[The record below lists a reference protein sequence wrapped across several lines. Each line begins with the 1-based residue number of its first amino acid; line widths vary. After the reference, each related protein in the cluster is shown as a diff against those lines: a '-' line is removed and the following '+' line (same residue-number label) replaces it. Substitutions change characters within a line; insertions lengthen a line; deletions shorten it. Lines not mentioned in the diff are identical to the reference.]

1 MRPLVPC
8 ALSLL
13 AAACGDLDVKS
24 IRSPQ
29 NVTVWEGAWEGEW
42 QSASGGSGAVN
53 FRVQEFR
60 GEPLV
65 TVEFAHA
72 CFEARPYE
80 LVMLPTTIELRADG
94 RTVLA
99 ALLEPGPRMSGTY
112 DCGTDQGLWEAT
124 RVGDLPE
131 VLDLA
136 GSWQGQ
142 MHYAGGQRAVGCLLE
157 QEIVDGVMQIT
168 AELDLGGLL
177 GGPLPLTGRVDFQNS
192 GFQLLLRTVAGLAP
206 DVVLTGTGIAE
217 PMQLGVGLLQVVGG
231 SSLPFTQAS
240 LQLVRE
246 GR

>member
-1 MRPLVPC
+1 V
-8 ALSLL
+8 LSLL

-29 NVTVWEGAWEGEW
+29 NVAVWEGAWEGEW
-42 QSASGGSGAVN
+42 HSAAGGSGAVN

-80 LVMLPTTIELRADG
+80 LVMLPTTIELRAEG

-99 ALLEPGPRMSGTY
+99 AQLEPGPRATGTY
-112 DCGTDQGLWEAT
+112 DCGADQGLWAAT
-124 RVGDLPE
+124 RIGDLPE

-136 GSWQGQ
+136 GAWQGTL
-142 MHYAGGQRAVGCLLE
+142 HYPGGQRAVSWWLE
-157 QEIVDGVMQIT
+157 QEIVDGVMQVT

-177 GGPLPLTGRVDFQNS
+177 AAPIPLVGRVDFQPH
-192 GFQLLLRTVAGLAP
+192 GFQIVLRTEAGLAP
-206 DVVLTGTGIAE
+206 DIVLTAAGVAE
-217 PMQLGVGLLQVVGG
+217 PLQIGAGLLQVVGG
-231 SSLPFTQAS
+231 GSLPFTQAS

-246 GR
+246 GH